1 MIQNYPFQVPILQ
14 HISEWGSSSNKTS
27 KIALTA
33 HVLIAMD
40 KTAPA
45 LTGTYMY
52 GYISKQMYSQKDRY
66 IQIHIDTQIGT
77 YVECRQI
84 HRFSGQGIGLHE

>member
-14 HISEWGSSSNKTS
+14 HINEWGSSSNKTS

-45 LTGTYMY
+45 LTGRC
-52 GYISKQMYSQKDRY
+52 IN
-66 IQIHIDTQIGT
+66 
-77 YVECRQI
+77 RQI
-84 HRFSGQGIGLHE
+84 DDRWIYRHVDRQINL

>member
-1 MIQNYPFQVPILQ
+1 MQLNKIKKSPPPTPTNFDIFLCIKISPNMIQNYPFKVPILQ
-14 HISEWGSSSNKTS
+14 HINEWGSSSNKTS

-45 LTGTYMY
+45 LTGNVE
-52 GYISKQMYSQKDRY
+52 IDR
-66 IQIHIDTQIGT
+66 
-77 YVECRQI
+77 
-84 HRFSGQGIGLHE
+84 